1 MRSRNSNSVCS
12 FEFQVSNLKSG
23 AHHSAFHAFTLIEM
37 LTVIAIIGILAA
49 MIGPTVTHFRKGDA
63 TLSATRQML
72 DAVAHARQLAI
83 SQRTTVYMVF
93 VPTNFWGNDPFN
105 SSQANAWGGLNSTL
119 QNSATVTQL
128 YGAQLTGYF
137 FASLHGLGDQPGQS
151 YPRYLGTL
159 KVLPEAAF
167 IPNFKF
173 TAPPRSVAPF
183 ILVTNTATSQGF
195 PIYGF
200 LTTNNIPFP
209 TAEAKTS
216 GTPYVTL
223 PYVAF
228 NYLGQLIDSDG
239 NVRDYDEYIPLAHG
253 SVGYSLNL
261 TNRMPIQ
268 ASPTSTESPPG
279 NSIEAYNLIH
289 IDALTGRARLE
300 HREVQ

>member
-12 FEFQVSNLKSG
+12 FGFQVSNLKFGVRS
-23 AHHSAFHAFTLIEM
+23 STLRAFTLIEM

-49 MIGPTVTHFRKGDA
+49 IVGPTVTHFRKGDA

-72 DAVAHARQLAI
+72 DEVAHARQLAI

-93 VPTNFWGNDPFN
+93 VPTNFWNDPFRTFG
-105 SSQANAWGGLNSTL
+105 ANAWSGLNSTL
-119 QNSATVTQL
+119 QNSTTVTQL

-173 TAPPRSVAPF
+173 TAPPRSGAPF
-183 ILVTNTATSQGF
+183 ILVTNTATSEGF

-200 LTTNNIPFP
+200 LATNNIPFP

-228 NYLGQLIDSDG
+228 NYLGQLVDSDG

-253 SVGYSLNL
+253 TVGYSQDPASR
-261 TNRMPIQ
+261 TPIRDL
-268 ASPTSTESPPG
+268 PTSTESPPG
-279 NSIEAYNLIH
+279 NSIDAYNLIH